1 MTGAPLTGPRP
12 GALSTVSSLL
22 RTDPA
27 LPTLLGSADATL
39 AVALPAQAVLVAAL
53 ANFTERTPIVV
64 VTATGVDADRLADDL
79 ACLLP
84 RRDDAGAPD
93 APGTATVGSV
103 GGSVAVLPAWETLPF
118 ERVSPEVETMGRRL
132 ALLWGLRHPVDDPMF
147 APPRVIVAP
156 IRALLQR
163 LGPTP
168 PDAPLTVR
176 PGQELSA
183 DELLHAPGRGRVPA
197 RTSGGAPGGDR
208 RTRRHH
214 RRVPAHGRRAGAHR
228 PLG

>member
-1 MTGAPLTGPRP
+1 MSGPRP
-12 GALSTVSSLL
+12 GALSAVASLL
-22 RTDPA
+22 RTDPV
-27 LPTLLGSADATL
+27 LPTLLGSADATV

-64 VTATGVDADRLADDL
+64 VTATGVDADRVADDL

-84 RRDDAGAPD
+84 RRDDEGG
-93 APGTATVGSV
+93 PGVTTVGAV

-132 ALLWGLRHPVDDPMF
+132 ALLWGLRHPVDDPIF

-156 IRALLQR
+156 VRALLQR

-168 PDAPLTVR
+168 PDGAADRASR
-176 PGQELSA
+176 PGAL
-183 DELLHAPGRGRVPA
+183 
-197 RTSGGAPGGDR
+197 
-208 RTRRHH
+208 
-214 RRVPAHGRRAGAHR
+214 GRRAPRPASSGPATGASTRSSTGERSPYAVGSSMCSHR
-228 PLG
+228 PPTCRCASTSGATRWTA